1 MGRTPA
7 IRPAVLVVF
16 TALWCAL
23 GVGVAS
29 ASVTITSKPPD
40 PTNQATAD
48 FTWTADPP
56 DGPFTCTLTGP
67 NAPPSGACDTLTS
80 QQYPNLKDGT
90 YTFTVADDGG
100 GGESGPYSW
109 TVDTSAPRTSLD
121 SSPPNSTTAT
131 SATFTFSPGVPNDSV
146 TFTCT
151 LDSGA
156 PGVQVDP
163 ACTSPKT
170 YNGLAVGDHSFSVYA
185 TDQAGN
191 VGHPTA
197 LRNWTITAPV
207 VGAPQI
213 VTGALALSN
222 NPSPT
227 FTFSDSDLSVVSYEC
242 RVDGTDANYAACL
255 PGGVTFGP
263 LGDGTHTFYV
273 RAVNGSGDR
282 SVPATQTFTVDTTP
296 PKTTIGRGPAGTTSS
311 GDASFDLFSTE
322 NPATF
327 TCQLDGGVPAPCGSH
342 VAYLGLGSGQ
352 HVLLAKA
359 TDQAGNTD
367 PTGDTWSWT
376 IKGAP
381 HPSFAVSNLNPL
393 TGVPVTFTNTSTADP
408 GYTVTGWAWDLGGDG
423 SFSDG
428 NGAVVARSFATPG
441 NHTVRLKVVS
451 QPGGGSGTAEVTLHV
466 GDRPPVA
473 GFRLSPRKP
482 RARQD
487 IDLISTATDSDTPIA
502 SQTWSVT
509 GRGVRL
515 DQAGDSATARFPRPG
530 NYSVT
535 LRVIDS
541 LGAVS
546 TITKRIKVLE
556 RPAPPWLVDVSGLPR
571 VKGARFTK
579 LRIRARQGDK
589 VYVRCLGRRCRVRRA
604 FRKTVG
610 RTANLYVRSYQT
622 FFWAGSVL
630 EVRIVDPDYL
640 TKYVRIRVRGRNHG
654 VSRFNGC
661 IVPGR
666 RPGRCP

>member
-23 GVGVAS
+23 GAGVAS
-29 ASVTITSKPPD
+29 ASSVTIETHPPAL
-40 PTNQATAD
+40 TNQTDAF
-48 FTWTADPP
+48 FTLIASPL
-56 DGPFTCTLTGP
+56 GIGLTCQLDQ
-67 NAPPSGACDTLTS
+67 NAPATCDLAPS
-80 QQYPNLKDGT
+80 YPSLGNGGH
-90 YTFTVADDGG
+90 TFKVEPADDG
-100 GGESGPYSW
+100 SGTQSGASYQW
-109 TVDTSAPRTSLD
+109 TVDTDPPVTALD
-121 SSPPNSTTAT
+121 TSPPDSTTST
-131 SATFTFSPGVPNDSV
+131 SATFTFHSEKLA
-146 TFTCT
+146 TFTCS
-151 LDSGA
+151 LDGGAGA
-156 PGVQVDP
+156 P
-163 ACTSPKT
+163 CTSPQT
-170 YNGLAVGDHSFSVYA
+170 YTGLPVGSHTFSVAA

-191 VGHPTA
+191 VDPTPA
-197 LRNWTITAPV
+197 GRQWTITAPI

-222 NPSPT
+222 NPSPV
-227 FTFSDSDLSVVSYEC
+227 FTFSDTDPAVVSFQC
-242 RVDGTDANYAACL
+242 QIDGGGYL
-255 PGGVTFGP
+255 PCASGAVFGP
-263 LGDGTHTFYV
+263 LGDGAHTFDV
-273 RAVNGSGDR
+273 RGVTATS
-282 SVPATQTFTVDTTP
+282 STSAPASQTFTVDTTP

-327 TCQLDGGVPAPCGSH
+327 TCQLDGGAPAPCGSH

-579 LRIRARQGDK
+579 LRVRARQGDR
-589 VYVRCLGRRCRVRRA
+589 VYVRCRGRRCRVRRE

-610 RTANLYVRSYQT
+610 PSANVYVRSYQT

>member
-23 GVGVAS
+23 GAGVAS
-29 ASVTITSKPPD
+29 ASTTVKIDPNSGPPEGSTTTSTAAAFSLTFEPPPTPPD
-40 PTNQATAD
+40 TVPPGTTLSCQLDQNQVAGCDAAPTYGNI
-48 FTWTADPP
+48 PV
-56 DGPFTCTLTGP
+56 GHH
-67 NAPPSGACDTLTS
+67 
-80 QQYPNLKDGT
+80 
-90 YTFTVADDGG
+90 TFTVTADDGVPPTT
-100 GGESGPYSW
+100 SDSRSW
-109 TVDTSAPRTSLD
+109 TVVPPAPLVT
-121 SSPPNSTTAT
+121 SPP
-131 SATFTFSPGVPNDSV
+131 
-146 TFTCT
+146 
-151 LDSGA
+151 
-156 PGVQVDP
+156 
-163 ACTSPKT
+163 
-170 YNGLAVGDHSFSVYA
+170 
-185 TDQAGN
+185 
-191 VGHPTA
+191 
-197 LRNWTITAPV
+197 
-207 VGAPQI
+207 
-213 VTGALALSN
+213 ALSN
-222 NPSPT
+222 NATPT
-227 FTFSDSDLSVVSYEC
+227 FTFSDADEPANAFEC
-242 RVDGTDANYAACL
+242 RMDGQASDPSGYSPCASPWTS
-255 PGGVTFGP
+255 PP
-263 LGDGTHTFYV
+263 LSDGTHTFYV
-273 RAVNGSGDR
+273 RATENGETSATTASAPFSIDTSKPFTRITQSPSGTTNSADAKFAFIT
-282 SVPATQTFTVDTTP
+282 SKPGPGSSFSCTLDGLTAPCASPTTYTALASGTHTFTV
-296 PKTTIGRGPAGTTSS
+296 AAV
-311 GDASFDLFSTE
+311 DA
-322 NPATF
+322 
-327 TCQLDGGVPAPCGSH
+327 
-342 VAYLGLGSGQ
+342 LGN
-352 HVLLAKA
+352 V
-359 TDQAGNTD
+359 D
-367 PTGDTWSWT
+367 PTPDTRTWT
-376 IKGAP
+376 IQGAP

-451 QPGGGSGTAEVTLHV
+451 QPGSGSGTAEVTLHV
-466 GDRPPVA
+466 GNRPPVA

-579 LRIRARQGDK
+579 LRVRARQGDR
-589 VYVRCLGRRCRVRRA
+589 VYVRCRGRRCRVRRE

-610 RTANLYVRSYQT
+610 PSANVYVRSYQT

-661 IVPGR
+661 VVPGK